1 MEKAKYLT
9 PLALSFLPLAALA
22 QQDVRTEWLD
32 STKVRVAFSL
42 AETDR
47 NVGSNYAVLA
57 SPYLAGT
64 KGDTLWLNP
73 SVFRGKK
80 NKRYSERAAYYN
92 KETADPNTGNYMLN
106 ETAQYDVVLN
116 RSETPWLWSDK
127 VSLGVEREKQGC
139 CDQEALPHISKGS
152 FVYIPEFH
160 PALPHVEK
168 STGKAG
174 ELKEKNP
181 VLRHMSE
188 YRPYDRTQILHNRKN
203 ALIVHFPVDKAEI
216 DRSFRENAATLDRI
230 IEITK
235 QVAADTASSVRI
247 IQIIG
252 SASFEGSQK
261 WNESLAGK
269 RAEALKEYIRQ
280 RVQMKDSVFECN
292 NGGEAWADFRYVVA
306 GNDFEGR
313 DDVLRIIDTENN
325 PDRREKAIKRLN
337 GGRTYAYIK
346 DNLLHDQRNSGYVQ
360 IYYDYID
367 DKAAPVINR
376 ASELI
381 NQKKYDEALTLLKKV
396 ENDKRAYNALG
407 VAYYMTGNKT
417 LGMEYMRKAA
427 NEGNAQAAGNIRQL
441 EAIEH
446 AKQLENE

>member
-92 KETADPNTGNYMLN
+92 RETADPNTGNYMLN

-116 RSETPWLWSDK
+116 RNETPWLWSDK

-181 VLRHMSE
+181 VLRHISE
-188 YRPYDRTQILHNRKN
+188 YRPYDRTRILQKEKG
-203 ALIVHFPVDKAEI
+203 ALIVHFPVDKAVI
-216 DRSFRENAATLDRI
+216 DRSFRNNAATLDRI
-230 IEITK
+230 VEITR
-235 QVAADTASSVRI
+235 QVAADTSSSLKK
-247 IQIIG
+247 IQIVG
-252 SASFEGSQK
+252 SASFEGPQGH
-261 WNESLAGK
+261 NEQLAAQ
-269 RAEALKEYIRQ
+269 RAEALKEYILEN
-280 RVQMKDSVFECN
+280 VGIGSPLFECN
-292 NGGEAWADFRYVVA
+292 NGGEAWADFRYEVTQNSFD
-306 GNDFEGR
+306 GK
-313 DDVLRIIDTENN
+313 DDVLRIIDTEKD
-325 PDRREKAIKRLN
+325 PDRREAAIKSLN
-337 GGRTYAYIK
+337 ARRTYTYIK
-346 DNLLHDQRNSGYVQ
+346 NNLLHDQRNSGYIQ
-360 IYYDYID
+360 IYYDYAD
-367 DKAAPVINR
+367 DKAAPT
-376 ASELI
+376 I
-381 NQKKYDEALTLLKKV
+381 NQASTLISQGKYGEALALLRKV
-396 ENDKRAYNALG
+396 ENDRRAYNALG